1 MACTLGERISES
13 ATTSVYT
20 AFDDALHRRVLLKA
34 LHPHL
39 AHDDL
44 LRQRFIREARACAA
58 LRSEYIAQIFELSE
72 LNGSPAIVMEYVDGR
87 SLKEVIADGDLRTF
101 SFTQKVAVHVLR
113 GLAVAHAHGIVHR
126 DIKPGNILVPESGS
140 VKITDFGLAQVALSP
155 TITTEGTVVGTPAYL
170 APEVIRGEQAD
181 IRTDLFSLG
190 ATLVETLTGERMF
203 EGASYSE
210 CLHRVAAFTPKMLD
224 RFAAAS
230 SPEFVAFLQR
240 LMHPDPSHRFATPQD
255 ALAAFGKTGSSEFI
269 VPEDLRPGRGFRAM
283 LTYAAVGAS
292 LLIIAGF
299 LVFIRQYRSHQESP
313 ALPALAVSFHQ
324 ADSAGIRAP
333 ESGDKTTR
341 SSIRPAKGFGM
352 QGERTAAPS
361 IPLFAP
367 ADSGDLLL
375 TSTPWAKVTV
385 DDRPVGESPLAN
397 PLRLAVGAHT
407 VVFTN
412 PSFEPI
418 VKSVDVKAG
427 GRIAV
432 VGDFMERAGFL
443 QCRVSPWAEVF
454 VDEQH
459 RDTTP
464 LTRPIVLSA
473 GAHRIRFHHSA
484 FRDIVRDVTI
494 PVKDTLTLNIT
505 FSP

>member
-224 RFAAAS
+224 RI
-230 SPEFVAFLQR
+230 E
-240 LMHPDPSHRFATPQD
+240 
-255 ALAAFGKTGSSEFI
+255 
-269 VPEDLRPGRGFRAM
+269 
-283 LTYAAVGAS
+283 S
-292 LLIIAGF
+292 L
-299 LVFIRQYRSHQESP
+299 SP
-313 ALPALAVSFHQ
+313 ATVS
-324 ADSAGIRAP
+324 S
-333 ESGDKTTR
+333 
-341 SSIRPAKGFGM
+341 
-352 QGERTAAPS
+352 
-361 IPLFAP
+361 L
-367 ADSGDLLL
+367 
-375 TSTPWAKVTV
+375 V
-385 DDRPVGESPLAN
+385 
-397 PLRLAVGAHT
+397 
-407 VVFTN
+407 
-412 PSFEPI
+412 
-418 VKSVDVKAG
+418 
-427 GRIAV
+427 
-432 VGDFMERAGFL
+432 ERAGP
-443 QCRVSPWAEVF
+443 RA
-454 VDEQH
+454 
-459 RDTTP
+459 
-464 LTRPIVLSA
+464 VLA
-473 GAHRIRFHHSA
+473 R
-484 FRDIVRDVTI
+484 
-494 PVKDTLTLNIT
+494 
-505 FSP
+505 